1 MGFLF
6 GFLCG
11 LLFIPLSILA
21 GVYYFFTYS
30 ESYAERREEALQQE
44 KRREL
49 EQDLDLDEMPSA
61 LYASYLSSR
70 HQGGALGNGGNGLVP
85 EHLDPQYQFSGWIS
99 VKRIPEVDH
108 RIVEPSLKK
117 EAKRHANRNGNTG
130 NRKGSHAG
138 GLLDEPGSLS
148 AAAAMQDPRF
158 AYLDTQNPHLALP
171 PSLQARFKDSKYG
184 VVKGTTMFVYE
195 NEYMEECLGVIT
207 LPNYHISVP
216 GNQKDSHVFAKRN
229 PIWLKYQP
237 STNHTRRST
246 ASSEGSVNS
255 AKDYYLSMVNCVD
268 KEDLY
273 FTLLRCSKLKMNGR
287 PFIREIPKR
296 VRMETGILQEQEM
309 RSEEKKNAVLLLTE
323 KSSCSCIRCPRTRRC
338 LTRQQWIP

>member
-1 MGFLF
+1 
-6 GFLCG
+6 
-11 LLFIPLSILA
+11 
-21 GVYYFFTYS
+21 
-30 ESYAERREEALQQE
+30 
-44 KRREL
+44 
-49 EQDLDLDEMPSA
+49 
-61 LYASYLSSR
+61 
-70 HQGGALGNGGNGLVP
+70 
-85 EHLDPQYQFSGWIS
+85 
-99 VKRIPEVDH
+99 
-108 RIVEPSLKK
+108 K
-117 EAKRHANRNGNTG
+117 EAKRHANRNGNT
-130 NRKGSHAG
+130 NIRKGSHAG
-138 GLLDEPGSLS
+138 GLLDESGSLS
-148 AAAAMQDPRF
+148 AAAAVQDPRF

-229 PIWLKYQP
+229 PIWLRYQP

-246 ASSEGSVNS
+246 AGSEGSVNS

-296 VRMETGILQEQEM
+296 VRTK
-309 RSEEKKNAVLLLTE
+309 SE
-323 KSSCSCIRCPRTRRC
+323 
-338 LTRQQWIP
+338 